1 MRALVYHVLL
11 HLKRKHLSPA
21 DFFRRI
27 NDKPLA
33 CHLFESYS
41 RQQDPESLRQ
51 FYYQDDRHVDSANLS
66 LIESFQLKDTTERI
80 NKIKESLRSYQKAK
94 DSVFETKVFYESV
107 HRHPAASCAFI
118 SFMALTD
125 IQCILF
131 FFVPPGR

>member
-1 MRALVYHVLL
+1 MLDIVYHVLL
-11 HLKRKHLSPA
+11 HLKRKPLPPA
-21 DFFRRI
+21 DFFRKI

-80 NKIKESLRSYQKAK
+80 NKIKESRRLYQKAK
-94 DSVFETKVFYESV
+94 DNVFETKVSFRDRPLLSLSV
-107 HRHPAASCAFI
+107 VFTAA
-118 SFMALTD
+118 
-125 IQCILF
+125 
-131 FFVPPGR
+131 FFVRHSINMNTRFYYIF